1 MTQTTT
7 PPPAG
12 SAAARRPRIH
22 PAWWVAAVA
31 FVTIVGAAAFTAA
44 PGLLVGP
51 LHEEFGWSRGTI
63 GVGIT
68 LQLALYGLT
77 APFAAALMDR
87 FGIRPVV
94 AVALTMITLGSL
106 GTVWMSQSW
115 QFVLGWGVLVGGG
128 SGCMALAFG
137 ATITTRWFDKRQGLV
152 SGLLTAGGASGQL
165 IFLPVLAVLIG
176 ELGWR
181 AASVTIALVAAA
193 VIPFVLLLLRDYPAD
208 IGLAP
213 YGASKVV
220 PRPAPARGAA
230 LRTVRVLGMAMRT
243 KAFWLLAGAFAICGI
258 TTNGLIRTH
267 FVPAAHDHGMAT
279 VAAASLLAVI
289 GIFDVAGTIFSGWL
303 TDRFNPVVL
312 LGVYYSLR
320 GISLIFLP
328 MLLSSEVHLPMVF
341 FIVFYGLDWV
351 ATVPPT
357 LALCREV
364 WPEDAPIVFGWVLA
378 SHQVGAGLVAWLGG
392 VVRDVTGSYDLV
404 WYAAGA
410 LCAAAALMSLVMPRG
425 VHLRQAQDIALPKEQ
440 PQRSSL

>member
-1 MTQTTT
+1 MTLRQAQDSAQTT
-7 PPPAG
+7 PPAG

-22 PAWWVAAVA
+22 PAWWVAAIA

-51 LHEEFGWSRGTI
+51 LHEAFGWSRGTI

-94 AVALTMITLGSL
+94 AVALTMIALGSL
-106 GTVWMSQSW
+106 STVWMSQSW

-165 IFLPVLAVLIG
+165 VFLPVLAILIG
-176 ELGWR
+176 EFGWQ
-181 AASVTIALVAAA
+181 AASITIALVAAA

-213 YGASKVV
+213 YGASKIV
-220 PRPAPARGAA
+220 PRPAPATGAA

-357 LALCREV
+357 LALCREI

-378 SHQVGAGLVAWLGG
+378 SHQVGAGLVAWVGG

-425 VHLRQAQDIALPKEQ
+425 APK
-440 PQRSSL
+440 SAAV